1 MVLHKN
7 AKDLYDTYIKLGSVN
22 FIKFDDD
29 IIRDVG
35 AIINQGHKSMKMT
48 DIIMIFNKN
57 ICSDIQKLRTTPPLF
72 RAYEQVYNNLEDNL
86 CPQFYTSDEVGFTIP
101 SLQASPVLL
110 IIVPSSVLEAG
121 PREPTARLSS

>member
-1 MVLHKN
+1 MKVVDLPEEELMVLHKN

-35 AIINQGHKSMKMT
+35 AIINQGHKREKMKDIMF
-48 DIIMIFNKN
+48 DIIKLS
-57 ICSDIQKLRTTPPLF
+57 CSDIQKLRTTPPLF

-86 CPQFYTSDEVGFTIP
+86 CPQFYTSDEVRYSG
-101 SLQASPVLL
+101 LASSRMAPVM
-110 IIVPSSVLEAG
+110 V
-121 PREPTARLSS
+121 

>member
-1 MVLHKN
+1 MHCLKVVDLPEEELVVLHKN

-35 AIINQGHKSMKMT
+35 AIINQGHKREKMKDIKF
-48 DIIMIFNKN
+48 DIIKLS
-57 ICSDIQKLRTTPPLF
+57 CSDIPKLRTTPPLF

-86 CPQFYTSDEVGFTIP
+86 CPEFYTSDEVGYHP
-101 SLQASPVLL
+101 
-110 IIVPSSVLEAG
+110 
-121 PREPTARLSS
+121 

>member
-35 AIINQGHKSMKMT
+35 AIINQGHKS
-48 DIIMIFNKN
+48 
-57 ICSDIQKLRTTPPLF
+57 KL
-72 RAYEQVYNNLEDNL
+72 
-86 CPQFYTSDEVGFTIP
+86 DERC
-101 SLQASPVLL
+101 LA
-110 IIVPSSVLEAG
+110 
-121 PREPTARLSS
+121 